1 MRNWI
6 KIVGIILLIA
16 LVIFAIYKLSTQKEK
31 YFSTFTFERSHQV
44 YNTTGVAYLDTIV
57 QAGLQSLNIDTVI
70 VIIKPLINADGILP
84 EGLTTKAYI
93 KGSGRQ
99 YIIYID
105 NFSRDEYITI
115 LSHELIHLK
124 QYYKTHP
131 SRNAKQILDTRDN
144 QVYQTRKSFCELNN
158 IKDTEYKKLLT
169 MNTIKILNDI

>member
-1 MRNWI
+1 MRNWV

-99 YIIYID
+99 FIIYID

-124 QYYKTHP
+124 QYYNGELKINSTDVIWKGDIIDLTLYTYENRP
-131 SRNAKQILDTRDN
+131 WEREAFDN
-144 QVYQTRKSFCELNN
+144 ENKIYFEMK
-158 IKDTEYKKLLT
+158 
-169 MNTIKILNDI
+169 KILYK